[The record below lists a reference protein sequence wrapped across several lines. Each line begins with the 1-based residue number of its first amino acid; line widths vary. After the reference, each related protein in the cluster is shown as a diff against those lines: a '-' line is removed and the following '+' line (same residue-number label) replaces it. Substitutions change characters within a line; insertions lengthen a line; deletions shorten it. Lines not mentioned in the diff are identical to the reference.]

1 MVSMLRPLRLI
12 GKTSSVRLII
22 EALLAAIPTLI
33 NMSMMSAMFF
43 LGFALLFVGFFKG
56 ALYRCSLDPLGAK
69 RRNRGIFFPVV
80 GMDIVTRKDCLK
92 AGGEW
97 INSQSHFDRVTDS
110 LVTLMHIGSGEGWID
125 VTLNIVSAQG
135 IDLQQGKPS

>member
-80 GMDIVTRKDCLK
+80 GMGGWVKQAVFTVTAAEIGVTWERSL
-92 AGGEW
+92 
-97 INSQSHFDRVTDS
+97 INWKMKRT
-110 LVTLMHIGSGEGWID
+110 
-125 VTLNIVSAQG
+125 
-135 IDLQQGKPS
+135 